1 MMLGRILILMVL
13 FSILLSAF
21 FSCLSLDSGN
31 PGDEQENTDADPQY
45 RESDPGDGE
54 KEMNNMNKTD
64 QEPTSGMSGNT
75 GEEENTMT
83 GLDPKPSPAPLHIN
97 EALRRIRKFVQPP
110 EQLITNNN
118 SFLYIVHDFTSDG
131 IDEICVLGIESENPE
146 NARIEFLSDS
156 SRLYATKMEVFPFYL
171 YIFSIKQGVLQ
182 KLEKLKLGEQTV
194 YESMTKFSL
203 HKEKS
208 DPAVITISFYTREGS
223 VQQWLVFKRPRV
235 LPISQLLLLDT
246 FSSKALVED
255 INADGVIDIVLF
267 ERGMEEGI
275 GYETFLT
282 WKKWNG
288 KGFVDYKTSNIVRNL
303 NNFLL
308 KIKEL
313 SLDGDI
319 STLISYSFDPEERKK
334 MEKKGLTEQEI
345 LFRFLGLSKYF
356 GSGELP
362 DFSILEDINDI
373 IFPEIL
379 DNPFYIRDNKGFYV
393 KLSFRIVY
401 SDGIYLIP
409 EVFIYMLK
417 NPFEKQQ
424 FVLYPVFPDTVVTDE

>member
-1 MMLGRILILMVL
+1 MMLGRIFILMVL